1 MKGKIK
7 IPKSR
12 NALDKRIAELRK
24 GGLKNISDLH
34 EYHTLMI
41 VSIDLELDAI
51 KDSDNIVAKEL
62 TKRYGKLRDELQ
74 SALDQI
80 EQKQLENNFKS

>member
-1 MKGKIK
+1 MKTAIK

-12 NALDKRIAELRK
+12 NALDKRIAELKK
-24 GGLKNISDLH
+24 GGLKTLSDLH

-51 KDSDNIVAKEL
+51 KDSDNPVAKEL
-62 TKRYGKLRDELQ
+62 TERYGKLRDELQ
-74 SALDQI
+74 SALDRL
-80 EQKQLENNFKS
+80 EQKQFENNFKS